1 MATWAACMG
10 VRMSL
15 LSMAGIRYE
24 GILCDINTDDS
35 TVVLA
40 KGYALG
46 VCLRGTE
53 GRPADRPIA
62 PREEVFEHIVFRI
75 SEIKDLTPCEY
86 MLSALHH
93 DVAMVQSSPGTP
105 GGAAARCHTCG
116 IGAAASCHSAPGTP
130 TGPPRG
136 ATGGHPG
143 HARHDAWATAV
154 GHRPFVQP
162 AYGGAAGAAAPTAG
176 AAAACVNAT
185 PQQPARKSGTVDRGV
200 QTAPRRRRRWR
211 RAPVKQI
218 AGSSRHGRPQ
228 KAQALNLGDEFQAEF
243 DFESSNAQL
252 DREELDKEFQN
263 NKAKQGEDMQRGP
276 SRSSAV
282 FPDKCFYD
290 KTRCFFDN
298 ISKDGG
304 RNCRVTLAEEQRL
317 NMQTFGENLPAA
329 RNRRFWHSW
338 GHASWL
344 NRRTLWGGDGRPGMP
359 KAGVQSPLPAKV
371 QA

>member
-1 MATWAACMG
+1 MENFFFATVMIA
-10 VRMSL
+10 
-15 LSMAGIRYE
+15 
-24 GILCDINTDDS
+24 IL
-35 TVVLA
+35 
-40 KGYALG
+40 
-46 VCLRGTE
+46 CLRGTE

-86 MLSALHH
+86 MLPRRA
-93 DVAMVQSSPGTP
+93 PR
-105 GGAAARCHTCG
+105 GGGAARCHTCG

-176 AAAACVNAT
+176 AAAARVNAT

-200 QTAPRRRRRWR
+200 QTAPRRRWR

-252 DREELDKEFQN
+252 DREELDKEFQD
-263 NKAKQGEDMQRGP
+263 NKAKQDMQRGP

-359 KAGVQSPLPAKV
+359 KAGVRSPLPAKV

>member
-1 MATWAACMG
+1 
-10 VRMSL
+10 
-15 LSMAGIRYE
+15 
-24 GILCDINTDDS
+24 
-35 TVVLA
+35 
-40 KGYALG
+40 
-46 VCLRGTE
+46 
-53 GRPADRPIA
+53 
-62 PREEVFEHIVFRI
+62 
-75 SEIKDLTPCEY
+75 
-86 MLSALHH
+86 MLSPT
-93 DVAMVQSSPGTP
+93 VAGRCREAP
-105 GGAAARCHTCG
+105 GGSHVA
-116 IGAAASCHSAPGTP
+116 
-130 TGPPRG
+130 PPRRADEPRRPVG
-136 ATGGHPG
+136 ARRLCPSPT
-143 HARHDAWATAV
+143 
-154 GHRPFVQP
+154 
-162 AYGGAAGAAAPTAG
+162 GAAAPTAG
-176 AAAACVNAT
+176 AAAARVNAT
-185 PQQPARKSGTVDRGV
+185 PQQPARKSSTVERGV

-218 AGSSRHGRPQ
+218 AGSSRRGRPQ

-252 DREELDKEFQN
+252 DREELDKEFQD
-263 NKAKQGEDMQRGP
+263 NKAKQDMQRGP

-359 KAGVQSPLPAKV
+359 KAGVRSPLPAKV